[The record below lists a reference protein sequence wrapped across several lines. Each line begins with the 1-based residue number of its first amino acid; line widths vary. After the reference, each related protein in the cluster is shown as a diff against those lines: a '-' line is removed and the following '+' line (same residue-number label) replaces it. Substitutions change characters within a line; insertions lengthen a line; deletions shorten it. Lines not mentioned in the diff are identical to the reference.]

1 MTDTLAGLAKALGP
15 KYEVRRVVGSG
26 GFAEVYE
33 VWDKDLERRLAV
45 KVLRPD
51 VAWTAGMIERF
62 QRETRA
68 AARLEHTNILP
79 IHFVGDGE
87 GLVYYAMPFVDGMS
101 LGELLKRSGAGALPP
116 DRALAII
123 IPILDALDHAHKAG
137 LIHRDI
143 KPENIMLDT
152 ARGRPLLVD
161 FGIARRLDSEAGA
174 GLTQTG
180 LVIGTPHY
188 MSPEQALGD
197 PNLGPQS
204 DLYSLGCVL
213 FQMVTGSPPFDGES
227 SQQVV
232 GKHIADPPPAASD
245 VNPKVPRE
253 MSDVILRCLEK
264 QPADRFQSAGEVIAA
279 LESDQKPSTV
289 RSRATAAQAA
299 TQLLVSGTTEKRRT
313 AGRSDGRT
321 VKPSDSPTVRRRRVG
336 WVILAIALPLLALGA
351 GALFFRQPTRVF
363 ENRLTEM
370 VAVQVGGEERRILP
384 GGSFSL
390 KLDRARGLDLSWQL
404 VSRLG
409 VSLGDTIRVAQ
420 PRGTVRV
427 VASARPTRG
436 AYFAPLITN
445 ETGRPL
451 AITVNAGLAGS
462 IPCGCTVPPGAV
474 RMAIGYYP
482 LFENSTVRADADGG
496 GRSATFKNLG
506 PQVDATRGIVG
517 LLFTEADLRTPH

>member
-1 MTDTLAGLAKALGP
+1 MADTLASLAKALGP
-15 KYEVRRVVGSG
+15 KYDVRRVVGSG

-68 AARLEHTNILP
+68 AARLEHPNILP

-101 LGELLKRSGAGALPP
+101 LGELLKRSGALPP

-143 KPENIMLDT
+143 KPDNIMLDT

-197 PNLGPQS
+197 PNLGPRS

-253 MSDVILRCLEK
+253 LSDIILRLLEK
-264 QPADRFQSAGEVIAA
+264 QPSDRFQSAGEVIAA
-279 LESDQKPSTV
+279 LESDQKPSTQ

-299 TQLLVSGTTEKRRT
+299 TQLLVSGATEKRR
-313 AGRSDGRT
+313 A
-321 VKPSDSPTVRRRRVG
+321 VKPSASPTVRRRLG
-336 WVILAIALPLLALGA
+336 WVILAIALPVLALGA
-351 GALFFRQPTRVF
+351 GALFFRQPTLVF
-363 ENRLTEM
+363 ENRLTDM

-384 GGSFSL
+384 GGSFTL
-390 KLDRARGLDLSWQL
+390 KLDRARRLDLSWQL

-409 VSLGDTIRVAQ
+409 VSLGDTIAIAR

-427 VASARPTRG
+427 QASARPTHG

-462 IPCGCTVPPGAV
+462 MRCGCSVPPGAV

-482 LFENSTVRADADGG
+482 LFENSTVRADADG
-496 GRSATFKNLG
+496 RAATFKDLG
-506 PQVDATRGIVG
+506 GQVDAIRGIVG
-517 LLFTEADLRTPH
+517 LLFRQEDLQTTR